1 MKLIRQFKK
10 INPRVLITHVIIT
23 LGYPVVRAITAE
35 RAGLQLF
42 TDAIT
47 IIAMVLLIGGILYGL
62 VLRGD
67 FDISSF
73 VMRRGM
79 KRNETINYG
88 KYKEDQ
94 TKKREAAFNYPLFL
108 GILYLIIA
116 AIIAY
121 GVL

>member
-1 MKLIRQFKK
+1 MLEQFRK

-23 LGYPVVRAITAE
+23 LGYPTVRAITAE
-35 RAGLQLF
+35 RDRLLLF
-42 TDAIT
+42 TDATT
-47 IIAMVLLIGGILYGL
+47 IIAMVLLIGGIIYALA
-62 VLRGD
+62 LRGD

-79 KRNETINYG
+79 KRNDTINYA

-94 TKKREAAFNYPLFL
+94 TKKREAAFNYPLYL

>member
-1 MKLIRQFKK
+1 MIEQFRK

-23 LGYPVVRAITAE
+23 LGYPTVRAITAE
-35 RAGLQLF
+35 RDRLLLF
-42 TDAIT
+42 TDATT
-47 IIAMVLLIGGILYGL
+47 IIAMVLLIGGIIYALA
-62 VLRGD
+62 LRGD

-79 KRNETINYG
+79 KRNDTINYV

-94 TKKREAAFNYPLFL
+94 TKKREAAFNYPLVL

>member
-1 MKLIRQFKK
+1 MIEQFRK

-23 LGYPVVRAITAE
+23 LGYPTVRAITAE
-35 RAGLQLF
+35 HNRLLLF
-42 TDAIT
+42 TDATT
-47 IIAMVLLIGGILYGL
+47 IIAMVLLIGGIIYALA
-62 VLRGD
+62 LRGD

-79 KRNETINYG
+79 KRNDTINYA

-94 TKKREAAFNYPLFL
+94 TKKREAAFNYPLVL